1 MATKSLLSLSPID
14 TDPDYQY
21 RHPKKLEIA
30 QNTQNAITQQR
41 NAISSTE

>member
-30 QNTQNAITQQR
+30 QNTQSDYTAKKCDQQH
-41 NAISSTE
+41 